1 MSSALP
7 TLNGEWLQH
16 GAHRA
21 RWLPDGVSAINA
33 VLDAIREARQSV
45 CFECYIIRPDGPG
58 EALRSTLLAAAQ
70 RGVQVSVLHDAFGCE
85 GLPADFFDALRSAGG
100 EVRCFSPSR
109 SLRAAMRDHRKLL
122 VCDGRLGI
130 VGGFNIGPE
139 YYGDGINE
147 GWFDLGL
154 QISGPVVQD
163 MQRGFDAMFALAPLT
178 PRALQ
183 KFRRRVAGPEP
194 ALTDVMLLQRG
205 LGWPGGRL
213 RGALHRDLR
222 QGRLVCCMAAYFLP
236 SARIR
241 RELANCRRRGGSVQ
255 LLLAGLSDVPISKFA
270 SEHLYSRLMR
280 AGVEVWEYQPQ
291 ILHAKLLI
299 IDDVVYAGSCN
310 LDRRGLYINYELLLR
325 VQWPALAAQGRQ
337 LFAAALSRSQ
347 QCALREWRQRSWW
360 QRWRSV
366 CAYWVVSRL
375 DPLVARR
382 GMRSLG

>member
-1 MSSALP
+1 MSSASR
-7 TLNGEWLQH
+7 TLNGEWLQQ

-21 RWLPDGVSAINA
+21 RWLRDGVTAINCL
-33 VLDAIREARQSV
+33 LDAIREAQQSV

-70 RGVQVSVLHDAFGCE
+70 RGVQVRVLHDAFGCE
-85 GLPADFFDALRSAGG
+85 GLPADFFNELLAAGG

-122 VCDGRLGI
+122 VCDGRVGI

-154 QISGPVVQD
+154 QIEGPVVAE
-163 MQRGFDAMFALAPLT
+163 MQRGFEAMSALAPLT

-183 KFRRRVAGPEP
+183 NFRRRVAGREP
-194 ALTDVMLLQRG
+194 PLSDVMLLQRG
-205 LGWPGGRL
+205 LGWPRGRL

-222 QGRLVCCMAAYFLP
+222 QGRDVHCVAAYFLP
-236 SARIR
+236 GSRIR
-241 RELANCRRRGGSVQ
+241 RELANCHRRGGSVQ

-270 SEHLYSRLMR
+270 SEHLYSRLLR

-299 IDDVVYAGSCN
+299 IDDLVYVGSCN

-325 VQWPALAAQGRQ
+325 LQWPALAAQGRQ
-337 LFAAALSRSQ
+337 LFAAALVHSQ
-347 QCALREWRQRSWW
+347 RCELRQWRQRSWW

-366 CAYWVVSRL
+366 CSYWLVSRL
-375 DPLVARR
+375 DPLIARR